1 MIQFDYWNTAILQT
15 SMLPDDIRVQI
26 WDVTYLGQTKKPVK
40 KMQRQITA
48 VLETKHGQML
58 LKRLNRLITRI
69 NYVKYNF
76 KFNICNGMV
85 KKKLLL
91 VKIFVFVRNIN

>member
-40 KMQRQITA
+40 KMQRQTTA
-48 VLETKHGQML
+48 APG
-58 LKRLNRLITRI
+58 N
-69 NYVKYNF
+69 
-76 KFNICNGMV
+76 
-85 KKKLLL
+85 
-91 VKIFVFVRNIN
+91 